1 MAMRPETVE
10 AIQAAIESESMTDR
24 LGRTTLSS
32 ERVMRD
38 REFKLHHRLVKFL
51 ENIDPGMSVAELHE
65 ELLEGWQLRQTHGG
79 G

>member
-10 AIQAAIESESMTDR
+10 AIQAAIESDSLTDR
-24 LGRTTLSS
+24 LGRTTPSS

-38 REFKLHHRLVKFL
+38 RELKLHHQLVRFL

-65 ELLEGWQLRQTHGG
+65 ELLEGWQRRQLSNG
-79 G
+79 